1 MFIVLEHSKKRD
13 KLNESF
19 YLWTACQS
27 LFAAIDTDQNDSKH
41 ELIPLQELVNNIKKS
56 GGGMYEYFKIKY
68 KTMLKFYYFNLEN
81 HVVIKELL
89 DTIPERVLTRG
100 VYTEDTLKDRFLNVE
115 DKAFHMALVPDTN
128 VKLFDLVTSFV
139 FTMFTFKSSIPIT
152 EEELNNEPI
161 NVNEL
166 NNIDILQRAR

>member
-1 MFIVLEHSKKRD
+1 M
-13 KLNESF
+13 
-19 YLWTACQS
+19 
-27 LFAAIDTDQNDSKH
+27 
-41 ELIPLQELVNNIKKS
+41 NILKQI
-56 GGGMYEYFKIKY
+56 FN
-68 KTMLKFYYFNLEN
+68 TMLTFYYFNLEN

-89 DTIPERVLTRG
+89 DTIPEKVLTRG
-100 VYTEDTLKDRFLNVE
+100 VYSEETLKDRFLNVE
-115 DKAFHMALVPDTN
+115 DKAFHMALVSDTN

-139 FTMFTFKSSIPIT
+139 FTIFTFKSSIPIT

>member
-1 MFIVLEHSKKRD
+1 MF
-13 KLNESF
+13 
-19 YLWTACQS
+19 
-27 LFAAIDTDQNDSKH
+27 
-41 ELIPLQELVNNIKKS
+41 
-56 GGGMYEYFKIKY
+56 
-68 KTMLKFYYFNLEN
+68 KFYYFNLEN

-100 VYTEDTLKDRFLNVE
+100 VYTEETLKDRFLNVE

-128 VKLFDLVTSFV
+128 VKLFELVTSFI
-139 FTMFTFKSSIPIT
+139 FTIFTFKSAVPIT
-152 EEELNNEPI
+152 EEELNNKPI

>member
-1 MFIVLEHSKKRD
+1 M
-13 KLNESF
+13 KL
-19 YLWTACQS
+19 
-27 LFAAIDTDQNDSKH
+27 
-41 ELIPLQELVNNIKKS
+41 
-56 GGGMYEYFKIKY
+56 YF
-68 KTMLKFYYFNLEN
+68 FNLEN
-81 HVVIKELL
+81 HKIIKELL

-100 VYTEDTLKDRFLNVE
+100 VYTEETLKDRFLNVE

-139 FTMFTFKSSIPIT
+139 FTIFTFKSAVPISV
-152 EEELNNEPI
+152 EELNNAPI